1 MNPWG
6 LPLGPPPLPP
16 EAASSPYPYGV
27 TVVHPPPPIG
37 VVGEESAARPP
48 LPSLHGLPL
57 SACPPLPMYPPYPHA
72 MLVAHAASSAGAPQP
87 PPPPPPPPPPSG
99 LYHRP
104 LSLDSDGAM
113 PRVGVTPFYIPRAP
127 LYTGQWPSTAPSAG
141 WPLAQPGVAPVTVA
155 AGAPAGFVPYG
166 YTPSSPYGLPLGVGS
181 SPSPSGS
188 VPPSL
193 PPSVGTTRPWSSQPP
208 STGSSSRSPA
218 PVATSGSP
226 PAAATPAAVSAA
238 VTAVA
243 KAAKVAAAKD
253 AAAKEAARS
262 RAAAH
267 RASVDSSVARDTR
280 RAALRRF
287 RKKRPL
293 PAAGRDWSSSVTP
306 SSTPGSSSDA
316 VDAPVGG
323 GVGGVGGVGGSVC
336 GVATGRGEP
345 AERRPTGGVKSVS
358 RRSSAPVKLPPTPPD
373 RTPALPVRPAGSS
386 LTHLPGTWREGRRAW
401 PDARPSAAG
410 AATYGAG
417 PCSDAR
423 VHPLDGPP
431 LKRSRPAVAALAER
445 QVAPIMAAPWDQLP
459 SSRAGSD
466 GVHVPS

>member
-306 SSTPGSSSDA
+306 SSTPG
-316 VDAPVGG
+316 
-323 GVGGVGGVGGSVC
+323 
-336 GVATGRGEP
+336 
-345 AERRPTGGVKSVS
+345 KSVS

-386 LTHLPGTWREGRRAW
+386 LTHLPGTWRERRRAW

-466 GVHVPS
+466 GVHVPSSGTGSVNGGEDNQVVPACLLMHVDAGRRHGLLSAWEL